1 MKTKLLSAIAVL
13 GFTMMSMTP
22 TSTPEAGQTI
32 AMVSVYC
39 SKKVDMSD
47 FTGNMIGAIN
57 ALANSEDFRIEPF
70 VDELHKKI
78 TGTYMENI
86 DFDFMP
92 EAEVLGHAGYDET
105 LNDGALIS
113 GEWMIRP
120 EGYQSVHAQSKKAQ
134 KAALEAFPEVD
145 GIMMVGIDYKLVKMV
160 EALGFGTAKVQA
172 NVHLKIVDRKA
183 KKMLNVLVSQKS
195 DGKIK
200 FALGGVFDTKELM
213 PLIKDATEN
222 ALVRMDEKIIRKQ
235 K

>member
-1 MKTKLLSAIAVL
+1 
-13 GFTMMSMTP
+13 
-22 TSTPEAGQTI
+22 
-32 AMVSVYC
+32 
-39 SKKVDMSD
+39 MSD
-47 FTGNMIGAIN
+47 FSGMGAAITR
-57 ALANSEDFRIEPF
+57 LANSEDFRIEPF

-92 EAEVLGHAGYDET
+92 EADVLSHAGYDDK

-120 EGYQSVHAQSKKAQ
+120 EGYQSVHAQSKKSQ

-145 GIMMVGIDYKLVKMV
+145 GVMMVGINYKLVKIV
-160 EALGFGTAKVQA
+160 EAMGFGTAKIQA
-172 NVHLKIVDRKA
+172 YVHLKIVDRKA
-183 KKMLNVLVSQKS
+183 KKMLNVLASQKS
-195 DGKIK
+195 DDNIK
-200 FALGGVFDTKELM
+200 FALGGIFKTEELM
-213 PLIKDATEN
+213 PLIKEATEK